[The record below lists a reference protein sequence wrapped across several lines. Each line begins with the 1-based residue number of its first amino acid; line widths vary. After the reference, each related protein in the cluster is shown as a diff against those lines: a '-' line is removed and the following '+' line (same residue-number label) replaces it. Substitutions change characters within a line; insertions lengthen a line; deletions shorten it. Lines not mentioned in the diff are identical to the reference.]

1 MTIGCKGLSTKTP
14 CNIYQW
20 NNDVDPTQPTGT
32 LGAKMYCVKAGH
44 PCYGCME
51 KGYPDKFEAFVKM

>member
-14 CNIYQW
+14 CNIYGW
-20 NNDVDPTQPTGT
+20 NKDVSGLTPA
-32 LGAKMYCVKAGH
+32 GALPKLYCTAAGH

-51 KGYPDKFEAFVKM
+51 KGYPDKFAPFVKM